1 MKKLAIIALAT
12 MAIGLAAC
20 GRDDVITL
28 APLASAPYIGQIWE
42 APQLLAQAVLDP
54 AKTVDF
60 GPILDTVIGTL
71 SAVILAVV
79 TWLGSVAI
87 AFVRSKTK
95 LVSSQM
101 AESAQARFNEAAK
114 RSMAYA
120 EGWAK
125 QRVGGGKVEIDNAW
139 IRTAAE
145 YFKEFW
151 PDLVE
156 GMDLDAIGKTIT
168 ARLPSGPMTVA
179 ADAQANKVAP
189 VVVVPEAK

>member
-1 MKKLAIIALAT
+1 MKRYL
-12 MAIGLAAC
+12 LAALC
-20 GRDDVITL
+20 VAL
-28 APLASAPYIGQIWE
+28 FYAVPAFAQVAAPVAEPTNI
-42 APQLLAQAVLDP
+42 
-54 AKTVDF
+54 VDF
-60 GPILDTVIGTL
+60 GPILTTVIGVL
-71 SAVILAVV
+71 SAVVLAVV
-79 TWLGSVAI
+79 NWLGGVAI

-125 QRVGGGKVEIDNAW
+125 DKIGGGKVEIDNAW

-151 PDLVE
+151 PDLVK
-156 GMDLDAIGKTIT
+156 GMDLDQIGKTIV

-189 VVVVPEAK
+189 VVIVPEAPPAKT